1 MRIVPQR
8 WQVRAL
14 GFVLLTVL
22 SGCVA
27 SGGGYVGGV
36 YEPSGYDYD
45 GWGRGY
51 HVAPSRRGERRPER
65 PSAPA
70 FRPAPRDRPA
80 PSIPTRRH
88 EDERR
93 H

>member
-8 WQVRAL
+8 LRVSAL
-14 GFVLLTVL
+14 GLVLLTVL

-36 YEPSGYDYD
+36 YEPSGYDYG

-51 HVAPSRRGERRPER
+51 HVAPPRRGERRPER
-65 PSAPA
+65 PSPPA
-70 FRPAPRDRPA
+70 YKPAPRSRPT
-80 PSIPTRRH
+80 PSIPARPRG
-88 EDERR
+88 R
-93 H
+93 

>member
-8 WQVRAL
+8 WRVRAL

-65 PSAPA
+65 PFPPA
-70 FRPAPRDRPA
+70 YKPAPRSRPA
-80 PSIPTRRH
+80 PSIPTRPH
-88 EDERR
+88 EVERR
-93 H
+93 R